1 MARQRVDA
9 TLGAL
14 ARRRADISSAHFG
27 IAFQMTES
35 LPDSGEVRARVDR
48 IAVSAPKRQLKLAVD
63 RNALKRVAREAW
75 RLAPWAMSGRPQ
87 VILLRLRR
95 AEADWKNMGRATL
108 KKAWRAE
115 IDELLGRLMRRLVAS
130 AGESPGASAVPAAV
144 VVPGAGVAETDPRG
158 SPRCL

>member
-14 ARRRADISSAHFG
+14 ARRRADLSSAHFG
-27 IAFQMTES
+27 IAFQMIES
-35 LPDSGEVRARVDR
+35 LPDSGQGPAHGDR
-48 IAVSAPKRQLKLAVD
+48 IAVSAPKRQLKRAVD

-75 RLAPWAMSGRPQ
+75 RLAPWAASGRPQ

-95 AEADWKNMGRATL
+95 AEAEWKDMGRAAL

-115 IDELLGRLMRRLVAS
+115 IDELLRRLMRRLA
-130 AGESPGASAVPAAV
+130 APAAAT
-144 VVPGAGVAETDPRG
+144 PAGAAAPTDRG
-158 SPRCL
+158 SPCE

>member
-27 IAFQMTES
+27 IAFQMTEP
-35 LPDSGEVRARVDR
+35 LPDSGEVRARGDR

-75 RLAPWAMSGRPQ
+75 RIAPWAPSGRPQ

-130 AGESPGASAVPAAV
+130 AGESPGA
-144 VVPGAGVAETDPRG
+144 GVAETDPRG
-158 SPRCL
+158 SPRCP

>member
-35 LPDSGEVRARVDR
+35 LPDSGEVRARGDR

-144 VVPGAGVAETDPRG
+144 EAPGAGVVETDPRG
-158 SPRCL
+158 SPRCP